1 MHIIF
6 LQKIE
11 ERGNRTTHNLH
22 KMQLDLD
29 KAQVAL
35 GNTTNRLMSLQHS
48 QFVENRVYD
57 DDETFA
63 SAANIPDISQ
73 STAEKPNLVD
83 ALQYALSSG
92 VKMMDK
98 YYEKVTFELSDD
110 SEDDEV
116 DEAGQSSK
124 RYFSIAMCQRSMCI
138 LYSRVFIVS
147 SIIFRPKDPYRDR
160 PLPHLIGSKDWQEK
174 WHIGLV
180 DSDAED
186 VSENTIDEM
195 SESSSSASV
204 ASLQSH
210 VPDSKSESESSVWGI
225 GATSTILSTDPSHKK
240 GISIF
245 RSVISLRFSFF
256 LFQFIK
262 TFSMRVREMMKR
274 LLIGNLRGRF
284 PILLAEIGGPS
295 YVMKFR
301 TD

>member
-1 MHIIF
+1 MKNLSKVNKNLLKLNFTCAVRYDSVF

-22 KMQLDLD
+22 KIQLDLD

-63 SAANIPDISQ
+63 STANISDISQ
-73 STAEKPNLVD
+73 PTTEKPNLVD

-124 RYFSIAMCQRSMCI
+124 RYFSIAMCQKSMCI
-138 LYSRVFIVS
+138 MCLHCFQYNFSTERSVSKS
-147 SIIFRPKDPYRDR
+147 SIATLDR
-160 PLPHLIGSKDWQEK
+160 LE
-174 WHIGLV
+174 GL
-180 DSDAED
+180 A
-186 VSENTIDEM
+186 
-195 SESSSSASV
+195 
-204 ASLQSH
+204 
-210 VPDSKSESESSVWGI
+210 
-225 GATSTILSTDPSHKK
+225 
-240 GISIF
+240 
-245 RSVISLRFSFF
+245 
-256 LFQFIK
+256 
-262 TFSMRVREMMKR
+262 REMAHR
-274 LLIGNLRGRF
+274 IGRF
-284 PILLAEIGGPS
+284 RCGRCL
-295 YVMKFR
+295 
-301 TD
+301 